1 MTRTV
6 KFSIFGLAAFATL
19 TASVALTQDKKAAP
33 AAPAPADA
41 AQQEMEKEMAAVM
54 AAATPGPM
62 HKFLCEGAGTW
73 KGKNTMWMGEGAPPV
88 QSDSKAVVT
97 PFLDNRFTRVEVSG
111 DMPGMGM
118 FSGFG
123 VYGYDNVAKQFQCT
137 WMDSMGTGMATG
149 TGELSADGKTMTW
162 TLTYN
167 CPIQKKPVSFKE
179 VDRITGKDTRTME
192 MWGND
197 PKTGKEFKMME
208 VLQTRA
214 AGAK

>member
-1 MTRTV
+1 MNRTV

-33 AAPAPADA
+33 AAAPAGA
-41 AQQEMEKEMAAVM
+41 GQQEMDKEMAAVM
-54 AAATPGPM
+54 AAATPGAP

-73 KGKNTMWMGEGAPPV
+73 MGKNTMWMAEGAEPV
-88 QSDSKAVVT
+88 KSESKAVVT
-97 PFLDNRFTRVEVSG
+97 PFLDNRFTRCEVSG
-111 DMPGMGM
+111 EMPGMGM

-123 VYGYDNVAKQFQCT
+123 IYGYDNVAKQYQCT
-137 WMDSMGTGMATG
+137 WVDSMGTGMATG
-149 TGELSADGKTMTW
+149 TGVLSADGKTMTW

-167 CPIQKKPVSFKE
+167 CPIVKKPVSFKE

-192 MWGND
+192 MWGTD

-208 VLQTRA
+208 IVQTRTA
-214 AGAK
+214 GGAK